1 MCVYLSYCFLWTW
14 TFWLFSS
21 DLRHQKSIFIQRTV
35 SHWIMD
41 HSLLTLDMVV
51 WEKPSRPSLSEIFA
65 PAHLEQYPCHIQSH
79 SYHSFFYS
87 DTRCELQQVILMCL
101 HPRWLTGIPN
111 KVANECTYFAVN
123 IVFQYSFFFC
133 VNMNWW
139 VLNCRDCSTAQNSIS
154 HRYLILPFIRK
165 SSKRL
170 NVRKISYFSQFSTLP
185 LGIKF
190 NFWPKVCTEKE
201 KKINIRFLSRGG
213 SVTHMKE
220 GDGGRWGETD

>member
-1 MCVYLSYCFLWTW
+1 MQIVVSDYCSYLAGVAFAVVFYCCNPTASRLCYEFRDALPHTLVVMCVYLSYCFLWTW

-101 HPRWLTGIPN
+101 HPRWLTGVPN

-123 IVFQYSFFFC
+123 IVFQYSFFF
-133 VNMNWW
+133 V
-139 VLNCRDCSTAQNSIS
+139 
-154 HRYLILPFIRK
+154 
-165 SSKRL
+165 
-170 NVRKISYFSQFSTLP
+170 
-185 LGIKF
+185 
-190 NFWPKVCTEKE
+190 
-201 KKINIRFLSRGG
+201 
-213 SVTHMKE
+213 
-220 GDGGRWGETD
+220 